1 MIRVV
6 ENQDKAAW
14 FTFDKHLPITEFNE
28 KDAGKGTFVLK
39 KKRSSGCSGTIF
51 SGIIRRFARCCL
63 LMPNIAIGDMGN

>member
-28 KDAGKGTFVLK
+28 KVRYELNKMDHK
-39 KKRSSGCSGTIF
+39 
-51 SGIIRRFARCCL
+51 II
-63 LMPNIAIGDMGN
+63 